1 MRRFAVVFF
10 AGIFSLLWLGFLQPA
25 VAQSQSATPDKSAP
39 AKGTPAKS
47 ASVKKKP
54 AASTR
59 TRKKRKTISPRVRR
73 VRRAFVASANLRAMA
88 QQLLQDRTP
97 TAYAGVEA
105 YARRHAKD
113 DADAGALAWLVVGY
127 ARTLD
132 HDYAKAI
139 DPLNRAKAGASELG
153 DYVAYYLGDAYL
165 KTAHN
170 AEALSTLA
178 DFSKDFPDSLLVR
191 DAHLLYANALLEEGR
206 AQEAAAL
213 LEKDRAPVRSDL
225 EFAIGHAYEAAGDNQ
240 KAASAFR
247 NVYFN
252 LPNSIE
258 ADAAGAELRKLGI
271 SGSLAE
277 RRTRADLL
285 FKARHYA
292 EAAHDYHDLVEEVSP
307 ANRPEVQLA
316 LAGALEKSGSSHDA
330 RKILT
335 AMGVQNAGDAE
346 AERLYL
352 LSETES
358 STSDEEAVQRTLN
371 ELRLFGPA
379 SSWLEQA
386 LLSAGNMYLLK
397 RDYDRAIDCFRELQQ
412 RFPNGGRASYAHWK
426 ASWLAFRQRRTDE
439 ARQGFENQIALYP
452 DSAEIPAALYW
463 RARLAEEEGNPAMAR
478 AFYQKLSDRF
488 CNYYYAEFGRQRLK
502 ALPMKDLPS
511 GDRPT
516 EPPPHFALLDRVS
529 SLSTAGKIT
538 ATDPP
543 DDNLRVAR
551 ARLLSNGGLADAA
564 VRELQAA
571 ASQEEDGGSW
581 APPEMARVYQD
592 GGRYDRGIE
601 IMKRTTPNYF
611 AVDIPDLPRP
621 YWEALFPKAYWTD
634 LRKYSVL
641 NGLDPYLVA
650 SLIRQESEFNA
661 LALSRANAVGLMQ
674 LLPKTGK
681 SVAKQV
687 KLKGYSAPQLY
698 TPAVNLELGTRY
710 FKEMVDKYNGQF
722 EYALAAYNAGTD
734 RVGDWL
740 GQGHYRDPQEFV
752 ESIPFTETREYVQA
766 ILRNANVYRQLYGTP

>member
-1 MRRFAVVFF
+1 
-10 AGIFSLLWLGFLQPA
+10 
-25 VAQSQSATPDKSAP
+25 
-39 AKGTPAKS
+39 
-47 ASVKKKP
+47 
-54 AASTR
+54 
-59 TRKKRKTISPRVRR
+59 VRR
-73 VRRAFVASANLRAMA
+73 VRQAFVASASLRPMA

-97 TAYAGVEA
+97 VAYAGVEA
-105 YARRHAKD
+105 YARRHAKS
-113 DADAGALAWLVVGY
+113 DADAEALAWLVIGY

-153 DYVAYYLGDAYL
+153 DYVAYYLGESYL
-165 KTAHN
+165 NTAHN

-178 DFSKDFPDSLLVR
+178 DFSKNFPDSLLIR
-191 DAHLLYANALLEEGR
+191 DAHVVYASALLEEGR
-206 AQEAAAL
+206 PQEAAAL

-225 EFAIGHAYEAAGDNQ
+225 EFIAGRAYEAAGDNQ
-240 KAASAFR
+240 KAESAFR

-258 ADAAGAELRKLGI
+258 ADAAGRELHKLGI
-271 SGSLAE
+271 SGSVAE

-285 FKARHYA
+285 LKAKHYSD
-292 EAAHDYHDLVEEVSP
+292 AAHDYRDLVEEVSP
-307 ANRPEVQLA
+307 AERPQVQLA
-316 LAGALEKSGSSHDA
+316 LAGALEKSDHSRDG
-330 RKILT
+330 RQILT
-335 AMGVQNAGDAE
+335 SMGVQTGDAE

-352 LSETES
+352 LSETER
-358 STSDEEAVQRTLN
+358 STSDEDAVQRTLN
-371 ELRLFGPA
+371 ELRQFGPA
-379 SSWLEQA
+379 SPWLEQA

-397 RDYDRAIDCFRELQQ
+397 RDYDRAIDFFRELQQ
-412 RFPNGGRASYAHWK
+412 RFPNDARASYAHWK
-426 ASWLAFRQRRTDE
+426 ASWLAFRQGRTDE
-439 ARQGFENQIALYP
+439 ARREFEQQIALYP
-452 DSAEIPAALYW
+452 DSPEIPNALYW
-463 RARLAEEEGNPAMAR
+463 RARIAEEDGNPAMAR

-488 CNYYYAEFGRQRLK
+488 RNYYYAELGRQRLK
-502 ALPMKDLPS
+502 TLPDAAASSNDGSSK
-511 GDRPT
+511 
-516 EPPPHFALLDRVS
+516 EPPPHYALLDHVGP
-529 SLSTAGKIT
+529 LSTAGKIT
-538 ATDPP
+538 AVDPP

-551 ARLLSNGGLADAA
+551 AHLLSNGGLADMA

-571 ASQEEDGGSW
+571 ASQEGGTW

-601 IMKRTTPNYF
+601 IMKRSTPNYF
-611 AVDIPDLPRP
+611 AVDLPDLPRP
-621 YWEALFPKAYWTD
+621 YWEALFPKPYWTD

-661 LALSRANAVGLMQ
+661 GALSRANAVGLMQ

-710 FKEMVDKYNGQF
+710 FKDMVDKYNGQF

-766 ILRNANVYRQLYGTP
+766 ILRNASVYRQLYGTP

>member
-1 MRRFAVVFF
+1 
-10 AGIFSLLWLGFLQPA
+10 
-25 VAQSQSATPDKSAP
+25 
-39 AKGTPAKS
+39 
-47 ASVKKKP
+47 
-54 AASTR
+54 
-59 TRKKRKTISPRVRR
+59 
-73 VRRAFVASANLRAMA
+73 MA

-105 YARRHAKD
+105 YARRHAKSKD
-113 DADAGALAWLVVGY
+113 DADAGALAWLVIGY

-170 AEALSTLA
+170 GEAFSTLA
-178 DFSKDFPDSLLVR
+178 DFSKNFRDSLLIR
-191 DAHLLYANALLEEGR
+191 DAHLVYANALLEEGR
-206 AQEAAAL
+206 AQEAASL
-213 LEKDRAPVRSDL
+213 LEKDRVPVRSDIEL
-225 EFAIGHAYEAAGDNQ
+225 LIGRAYEAAGDTQ
-240 KAASAFR
+240 KAASVFR
-247 NVYFN
+247 NLYFN
-252 LPNSIE
+252 LPNSFE
-258 ADAAGAELRKLGI
+258 ADVAGAELHKLGI
-271 SGSLAE
+271 YGSVAD
-277 RRTRADLL
+277 RRMRAALL
-285 FKARHYA
+285 FKAKHYSD
-292 EAAHDYHDLVEEVSP
+292 AAHDYRELINESQVNP
-307 ANRPEVQLA
+307 ADRPQLQMA

-335 AMGVQNAGDAE
+335 SMGAQMGDVE

-352 LSETES
+352 LSETER
-358 STSDEEAVQRTLN
+358 STSDEQAVQRTLN
-371 ELRLFGPA
+371 ELRQFGPA
-379 SSWLEQA
+379 SPWLEQA

-397 RDYDRAIDCFRELQQ
+397 RDYDRAIDYFRELQQ
-412 RFPNGGRASYAHWK
+412 RFPNGEHASYAHWK
-426 ASWLAFRQRRTDE
+426 AAWLAFRQGRTAE
-439 ARQGFENQIALYP
+439 ARQAFENQIALYP
-452 DSAEIPAALYW
+452 DSAEIPNALYW
-463 RARLAEEEGNPAMAR
+463 RARLAEEDGNPAMAR

-488 CNYYYAEFGRQRLK
+488 RNYYYAEFGRQRLK
-502 ALPMKDLPS
+502 SLQAGS
-511 GDRPT
+511 AST
-516 EPPPHFALLDRVS
+516 EEPLHYALLDRVPP
-529 SLSTAGKIT
+529 LSTAGKIT

-543 DDNLRVAR
+543 DDNLRVER
-551 ARLLSNGGLADAA
+551 ARLLSNGGLADMA

-571 ASQEEDGGSW
+571 ASQEGGTW

-621 YWEALFPKAYWTD
+621 YWEALFPKAYWSD

-674 LLPKTGK
+674 LLPKTGRT
-681 SVAKQV
+681 VAKQV
-687 KLKGYSAPQLY
+687 KLKGYSATELF
-698 TPAVNLELGTRY
+698 TPSINLELGTRY
-710 FKEMVDKYNGQF
+710 FKDMVDKYNGQF
-722 EYALAAYNAGTD
+722 EYALAAYNAGSD

>member
-1 MRRFAVVFF
+1 
-10 AGIFSLLWLGFLQPA
+10 
-25 VAQSQSATPDKSAP
+25 
-39 AKGTPAKS
+39 
-47 ASVKKKP
+47 
-54 AASTR
+54 
-59 TRKKRKTISPRVRR
+59 
-73 VRRAFVASANLRAMA
+73 MA

-105 YARRHAKD
+105 YARHHPKE
-113 DADAGALAWLVVGY
+113 DAGALAWLVIGY
-127 ARTLD
+127 AHTLD

-139 DPLNRAKAGASELG
+139 DPLNRAKVGASELG
-153 DYVAYYLGDAYL
+153 DYVAYYLGDTYL

-178 DFSKDFPDSLLVR
+178 DFEKNFPDSLLVR
-191 DAHLLYANALLEEGR
+191 DAHLVYASALLEEGR
-206 AQEAAAL
+206 AQDAASL
-213 LEKDRAPVRSDL
+213 LEKDRAPLRSDL
-225 EFAIGHAYEAAGDNQ
+225 ELAIGRAYEAAGDNQ

-247 NVYFN
+247 NLYFN
-252 LPNSIE
+252 MPNSFE
-258 ADAAGAELRKLGI
+258 ADMAGAELRKLGV

-285 FKARHYA
+285 LKAKHYD
-292 EAAHDYHDLVEEVSP
+292 EAAHDYRDLVQAVSP
-307 ANRPEVQLA
+307 ADRPEVQLA
-316 LAGALEKSGSSHDA
+316 LAASLEKSGGNDSKEAHH
-330 RKILT
+330 ILI
-335 AMGVQNAGDAE
+335 AMGVQQGDAE

-352 LSETES
+352 LSETERS
-358 STSDEEAVQRTLN
+358 ASDEDAVQRRLT
-371 ELRLFGPA
+371 ELRLYGPT
-379 SSWLEQA
+379 SPWLEQA

-397 RDYDRAIDCFRELQQ
+397 RDYDDAIDYFRELQE
-412 RFPNGGRASYAHWK
+412 RFPKGSRASYAHWK
-426 ASWLAFRQRRTDE
+426 AAWLAFRQGRTDE
-439 ARQGFENQIALYP
+439 ARKGFEDQIALYP
-452 DSAEIPAALYW
+452 DSNEVPNALYW

-478 AFYQKLSDRF
+478 AFYQKLSDRYR
-488 CNYYYAEFGRQRLK
+488 NYYYAEFGRQRLK
-502 ALPMKDLPS
+502 ALS
-511 GDRPT
+511 GAASEAKRESVAKEGLAKESPDEDSPDK
-516 EPPPHFALLDRVS
+516 EIPPKEDPPHYALLDRVG

-543 DDNLRVAR
+543 EDNLRVER

-571 ASQEEDGGSW
+571 ASQEDGTW

-611 AVDIPDLPRP
+611 AVDLPDLPRP

-661 LALSRANAVGLMQ
+661 MALSHANAVGLMQ

-681 SVAKQV
+681 TVAKQV
-687 KLKGYSAPQLY
+687 KLKGYSAPQLF

-766 ILRNANVYRQLYGTP
+766 ILRNASVYRQLYGTP

>member
-426 ASWLAFRQRRTDE
+426 ASWLAFRQGRTDE
-439 ARQGFENQIALYP
+439 ARQGFENQVALYP

-478 AFYQKLSDRF
+478 AFYQKLTDRF
-488 CNYYYAEFGRQRLK
+488 RNYYYAEFGRQRLK
-502 ALPMKDLPS
+502 GLPS
-511 GDRPT
+511 GGGPT
-516 EPPPHFALLDRVS
+516 EPLPHYTLLDRVPP
-529 SLSTAGKIT
+529 LSTSGKIA

-551 ARLLSNGGLADAA
+551 ARLLSNGGLSDMA

-571 ASQEEDGGSW
+571 ASQEEDGGTW

-592 GGRYDRGIE
+592 IGRYDRGIE
-601 IMKRTTPNYF
+601 IMKRATPNYF

-621 YWEALFPKAYWTD
+621 YWEALFPKAYWAD
-634 LRKYSVL
+634 LRKYSLL

-681 SVAKQV
+681 TVAKQV

>member
-1 MRRFAVVFF
+1 
-10 AGIFSLLWLGFLQPA
+10 
-25 VAQSQSATPDKSAP
+25 
-39 AKGTPAKS
+39 
-47 ASVKKKP
+47 
-54 AASTR
+54 
-59 TRKKRKTISPRVRR
+59 
-73 VRRAFVASANLRAMA
+73 MA

-105 YARRHAKD
+105 YARRHAKE
-113 DADAGALAWLVVGY
+113 DAGALAWLVVGY

-132 HDYAKAI
+132 RDYGKAI
-139 DPLNRAKAGASELG
+139 DPFNRAKAGASELG

-178 DFSKDFPDSLLVR
+178 DFSKNFPDSLLIR
-191 DAHLLYANALLEEGR
+191 DAHLVYANALLEERR

-213 LEKDRAPVRSDL
+213 LEKDRAPVRGDV
-225 EFAIGHAYEAAGDNQ
+225 EFTIGRAYEAAGENQ

-252 LPNSIE
+252 LPNSFE
-258 ADAAGAELRKLGI
+258 ADAAGTELRKLGI
-271 SGSLAE
+271 SGSTAE

-285 FKARHYA
+285 FKAKRYSD
-292 EAAHDYHDLVEEVSP
+292 AAHDYHDLVDEVSP

-316 LAGALEKSGSSHDA
+316 LAGALEKSGGSNAKDA
-330 RKILT
+330 RQILT
-335 AMGVQNAGDAE
+335 AMGAQNGDAE

-352 LSETES
+352 LSETQR

-371 ELRLFGPA
+371 ELRQFGPA
-379 SSWLEQA
+379 SPWLEQA

-397 RDYDRAIDCFRELQQ
+397 RDYDRAIDYFRELQQ
-412 RFPNGGRASYAHWK
+412 RFPNGGRVSYAHWK
-426 ASWLAFRQRRTDE
+426 ASWLSFRQGRTAE
-439 ARQGFENQIALYP
+439 ARQEFEQQIVLYP

-463 RARLAEEEGNPAMAR
+463 RARVAEEEGNPAMAR

-488 CNYYYAEFGRQRLK
+488 RNYYYAELGRRRLK
-502 ALPMKDLPS
+502 GLPS
-511 GDRPT
+511 GGGPT
-516 EPPPHFALLDRVS
+516 EPPPHYALLDRVS
-529 SLSTAGKIT
+529 PLSTAGKI
-538 ATDPP
+538 AAADPP
-543 DDNLRVAR
+543 DDNLRVER
-551 ARLLSNGGLADAA
+551 ARLLSNGGLADLA

-571 ASQEEDGGSW
+571 ASQEGGTW

-592 GGRYDRGIE
+592 IGRYDRGIE

-710 FKEMVDKYNGQF
+710 FKDMVDKYNGQF
-722 EYALAAYNAGTD
+722 EYALAAYNAGSD

>member
-1 MRRFAVVFF
+1 
-10 AGIFSLLWLGFLQPA
+10 
-25 VAQSQSATPDKSAP
+25 
-39 AKGTPAKS
+39 
-47 ASVKKKP
+47 
-54 AASTR
+54 
-59 TRKKRKTISPRVRR
+59 
-73 VRRAFVASANLRAMA
+73 MA

-97 TAYAGVEA
+97 IAYAGVEA
-105 YARRHAKD
+105 FARRHPKE
-113 DADAGALAWLVVGY
+113 DAGALAWLVLGY

-139 DPLNRAKAGASELG
+139 DPFNRAKAGASELG

-170 AEALSTLA
+170 AESLSTLA
-178 DFSKDFPDSLLVR
+178 DFSQSFPDSLLIR
-191 DAHLLYANALLEEGR
+191 DAHLVYATALLEEGR
-206 AQEAAAL
+206 PQEAVAL
-213 LEKDRAPVRSDL
+213 LEKDRAPVRADVEL
-225 EFAIGHAYEAAGDNQ
+225 AVGRAYEAAGDSQ
-240 KAASAFR
+240 KAVSAFR

-252 LPNSIE
+252 LPTSFE
-258 ADAAGAELRKLGI
+258 AEVAGTELRKLTV
-271 SGSLAE
+271 SGSVTE

-292 EAAHDYHDLVEEVSP
+292 DAAHDYHDLVGEASP
-307 ANRPEVQLA
+307 AERPNLQLA
-316 LAGALEKSGSSHDA
+316 LASALEKNDRSHDS
-330 RKILT
+330 RQLLLS
-335 AMGVQNAGDAE
+335 MGVQTGDAE

-352 LSETES
+352 LNETAR
-358 STSDEEAVQRTLN
+358 STSDEEGVQRTLN
-371 ELRLFGPA
+371 ELRQFGPA
-379 SSWLEQA
+379 SPWLEQA

-397 RDYDRAIDCFRELQQ
+397 HDYDRAIDYFRELQQ
-412 RFPNGGRASYAHWK
+412 RFPKGGHASSAHWK
-426 ASWLAFRQRRTDE
+426 AAWLTFRQGRTDD
-439 ARQGFENQIALYP
+439 ARKGFEEQVELYP
-452 DSAEIPAALYW
+452 GSAEIPAALYW
-463 RARLAEEEGNPAMAR
+463 RARLAEEDGNPAMAR

-488 CNYYYAEFGRQRLK
+488 HNYYYAELSRRRLK
-502 ALPMKDLPS
+502 VLPGAGGGS
-511 GDRPT
+511 SPT
-516 EPPPHFALLDRVS
+516 NGSPQPETPNYALLDHVS
-529 SLSTAGKIT
+529 PLPTAGKIT
-538 ATDPP
+538 AVEPP
-543 DDNLRVAR
+543 DDNLRVER
-551 ARLLSNGGLADAA
+551 ARLLSNGALAEMA

-571 ASQEEDGGSW
+571 ASQEGGTW

-601 IMKRTTPNYF
+601 IMKRAMPNYF

-621 YWEALFPKAYWTD
+621 YWEALFPKAYWPD
-634 LRKYSVL
+634 LRKYSML

-674 LLPKTGK
+674 LLPNTGK
-681 SVAKQV
+681 NVAKQV
-687 KLKGYSAPQLY
+687 KLKKYSASQLF
-698 TPAVNLELGTRY
+698 TPAVNLQLGTRY